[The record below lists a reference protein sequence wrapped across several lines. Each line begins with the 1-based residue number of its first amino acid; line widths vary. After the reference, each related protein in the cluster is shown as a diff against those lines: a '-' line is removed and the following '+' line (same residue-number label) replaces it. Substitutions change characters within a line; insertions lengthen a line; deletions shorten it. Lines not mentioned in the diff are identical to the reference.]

1 MAHIIPRFRMM
12 PDGGFVCGDTVSRV
26 TAYAY
31 PTSCNARAAVRK
43 PDGVAMEMLRDAVK
57 FQPLAD
63 HAAQAWPRLASDMAE
78 VAARRWI
85 DLGEV
90 A

>member
-1 MAHIIPRFRMM
+1 MKIITKYRMM

-31 PTSCNARAAVRK
+31 PTSCNARDAVRK
-43 PDGVAMEMLRDAVK
+43 PDSVAMEMLRDAVK
-57 FQPLAD
+57 FKPLAD
-63 HAAQAWPRLASDMAE
+63 HAAQAWPRLAADMAE
-78 VAARRWI
+78 VSARRWI

>member
-31 PTSCNARAAVRK
+31 PTSCNARAAMRK
-43 PDGVAMEMLRDAVK
+43 PENVALEMLRDAVK
-57 FQPLAD
+57 FKTLAD
-63 HAAQAWPRLASDMAE
+63 HAAQAWPRMAKDMAE
-78 VAARRWI
+78 VSERRWA
-85 DLGEV
+85 DLNEV
-90 A
+90 